1 MFIDQMEIEVHSG
14 QGGKGVVSFRREKYA
29 PFGGPD
35 GGDGG
40 KGGSVWIRVNSAL
53 NTLLPLRNLRRY
65 RAEDG
70 KRGGP
75 SNMTGASGV
84 DLNLFV
90 PPGTLVR
97 DRESGTLLADLTR
110 ADQAFEV
117 VSGGRGGKGN
127 AHFSS
132 STHQAPRFAQ
142 PGEPGQSRMLSLE
155 LKMMADV
162 GLVGFPNAGKSTL
175 VRCLSAARPKVADYP
190 FTTLEPSLG
199 VVAAGDFDGFVMAD
213 IPGIIEGASTG
224 AGLGMRFIRHIERTG
239 LLLFL
244 IDPTDVERSVGDAY
258 RILSAELVQF
268 NPRLAG
274 KQRVVA
280 FTKSDCPWLDEEA
293 VVKLENQLTAEGIRV
308 FRLSAF
314 ERKGTAELVHD
325 LYEAVKQAR
334 VAAPRLQDGD
344 ISTVPEDQET
354 TPDKD
359 PLDELT

>member
-1 MFIDQMEIEVHSG
+1 MFIDQMEIEVNSG
-14 QGGKGVVSFRREKYA
+14 KGGKGVVSFRREKYA

-75 SNMTGASGV
+75 SNMTGACGV

-97 DRESGTLLADLTR
+97 DRETGTLLADLTK
-110 ADQAFEV
+110 AGQAFEV
-117 VSGGRGGKGN
+117 VAGGRGGKGN

-132 STHQAPRFAQ
+132 STHQAPRFSQ
-142 PGEPGQSRMLSLE
+142 PGEPGQSRLLSLE

-175 VRCLSAARPKVADYP
+175 VRCLSAARPKVANYP

-258 RILSAELVQF
+258 RTLAGELTCF

-274 KQRVVA
+274 KEHMVA

-293 VVKLENQLTAEGIRV
+293 VMALENHLKAEGIRV
-308 FRLSAF
+308 FRLSAL
-314 ERKGTAELVHD
+314 ERKGTGELVGALH
-325 LYEAVKQAR
+325 EAVKRAR
-334 VAAPRLQDGD
+334 AAAPALAEDESGDMPEEQDANP
-344 ISTVPEDQET
+344 SE
-354 TPDKD
+354 D
-359 PLDELT
+359 PLDELK